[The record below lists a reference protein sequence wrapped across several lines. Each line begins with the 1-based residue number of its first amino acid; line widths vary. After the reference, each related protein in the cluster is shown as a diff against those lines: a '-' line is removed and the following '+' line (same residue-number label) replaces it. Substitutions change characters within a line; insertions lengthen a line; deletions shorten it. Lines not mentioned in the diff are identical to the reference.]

1 MLVVCG
7 FVCICTRPG
16 AVHLLQDG
24 DTGGTVEQV
33 AAAIKARK
41 AQLAPAIQELRSLRQ
56 RQQVRH
62 GQPDQPPEHLRVV
75 VCQCLECSS

>member
-1 MLVVCG
+1 M
-7 FVCICTRPG
+7 
-16 AVHLLQDG
+16 
-24 DTGGTVEQV
+24 TVEQV

-62 GQPDQPPEHLRVV
+62 GPPDQRPEQLRVFA
-75 VCQCLECSS
+75 CQCLCVAS